1 SVDRDISDTY
11 FNKMCQ
17 RIKAMNYSGLFNS
30 LKIKTIQRK
39 LAIIMGF
46 WYFLTLAVG
55 ITLVII
61 SVSNKEVSR
70 STKFVIACFVLGIL
84 LVIGSLLLFLPGSSS
99 VIEQLLQL
107 N

>member
-1 SVDRDISDTY
+1 
-11 FNKMCQ
+11 
-17 RIKAMNYSGLFNS
+17 
-30 LKIKTIQRK
+30 
-39 LAIIMGF
+39 MGDNNGV

-55 ITLVII
+55 ITLLII

-99 VIEQLLQL
+99 IIEQLLQL

>member
-1 SVDRDISDTY
+1 
-11 FNKMCQ
+11 N
-17 RIKAMNYSGLFNS
+17 LLNS
-30 LKIKTIQRK
+30 LKGKTIQRK
-39 LAIIMGF
+39 WAITMGF

-55 ITLVII
+55 ITLLII

-99 VIEQLLQL
+99 IIEQLLQL